1 MQYNYTREHML
12 PISVDLTYEE
22 LQLIQ
27 KMAKLVIDMETTPDG
42 IYKGDARKIDR
53 EVTEALN
60 RVAMAVRGAFPSSI
74 EE

>member
-1 MQYNYTREHML
+1 MNYNYTREHQL
-12 PISVDLTYEE
+12 PIVMELTYED

-42 IYKGDARKIDR
+42 IYKGDARKMAR

-60 RVAMAVRGAFPSSI
+60 KVANAVKYAFPST

>member
-1 MQYNYTREHML
+1 MKYEYTREHMM
-12 PISVDLTYEE
+12 PIVMELTYED

-27 KMAKLVIDMETTPDG
+27 KMAKHFIELETMPDG
-42 IYKGDARKIDR
+42 IWKGDARKMDR

-60 RVAMAVRGAFPSSI
+60 KMAQAVKYAFPST

>member
-1 MQYNYTREHML
+1 MQYNYTREHQL
-12 PISVDLTYEE
+12 PVVMELTYED

-27 KMAKLVIDMETTPDG
+27 KMAKLVIDMETAPDG

-60 RVAMAVRGAFPSSI
+60 RVASAVKFAFPST

>member
-1 MQYNYTREHML
+1 MQYNYTREHQL
-12 PISVDLTYEE
+12 PVVVELTYED

-27 KMAKLVIDMETTPDG
+27 RMAKLVIDMETTPDG
-42 IYKGDARKIDR
+42 IYKGDARKLDR

-60 RVAMAVRGAFPSSI
+60 KVSIAVRCAFPST